1 MTTIDRKPTR
11 TRVGSLRPSAL
22 IHTFG
27 VGSVVDLPRLSA
39 LVLGLESWDLR
50 NAPLIGEP
58 RLLATVRREPGLES
72 VERFH
77 GPPQTEDVGNL
88 SFGALDAAR
97 LVGVPVATFPR
108 WLLCPVCRKLA
119 PVESELFQLKSNPFR
134 PDRNE
139 YVHRNC
145 QKSPRSAPRALPAR
159 FVVACEEGHLDDF
172 PWVAFVHKQPSSSAV
187 NCPWSLRLD
196 EIGPSG
202 EVADIQVSC
211 VTCGKDRRMSEAFGE
226 QNRQAMP
233 RCNGAHPHLRERSGC
248 LRQVRPML
256 LGASNSWF
264 PVSRSALSLPRQVS
278 ELDQLVETHWTILE
292 NAPSK
297 EVLTSFRAIGQLNA
311 FKGID
316 DDALLAAVERRRV
329 GDGEE
334 EVEELKWPEWQ
345 VFTAEKLPSAREL
358 TARAVPTPTGWE
370 GSIERVVLVE
380 RLREVQALLGFTRV
394 ESPYDE
400 GAAERRVPLSRAPSE
415 FLPAAEVHGEGIF
428 IQLREEA
435 VVRWCAA
442 NHEREQRFLDAH
454 VSWRARRGIPEPDAG
469 FPGLRFVFLH
479 SLSHAL
485 MRRLA
490 LDSGYS
496 QASIRERIYSSDPDD
511 EYGPMAG
518 LLLYTAAQ
526 DSEGTLGG
534 LVALGG
540 PESLG
545 LHLEAALDEVAL
557 CASDPL
563 CAEHG
568 PGADGAALHAAACHA
583 CLFAPETS
591 CERGNRYLDRGAL
604 TPLVTGLDIGLFGSA
619 PKA

>member
-1 MTTIDRKPTR
+1 
-11 TRVGSLRPSAL
+11 
-22 IHTFG
+22 
-27 VGSVVDLPRLSA
+27 
-39 LVLGLESWDLR
+39 
-50 NAPLIGEP
+50 
-58 RLLATVRREPGLES
+58 
-72 VERFH
+72 
-77 GPPQTEDVGNL
+77 
-88 SFGALDAAR
+88 
-97 LVGVPVATFPR
+97 
-108 WLLCPVCRKLA
+108 
-119 PVESELFQLKSNPFR
+119 
-134 PDRNE
+134 
-139 YVHRNC
+139 
-145 QKSPRSAPRALPAR
+145 
-159 FVVACEEGHLDDF
+159 
-172 PWVAFVHKQPSSSAV
+172 
-187 NCPWSLRLD
+187 
-196 EIGPSG
+196 
-202 EVADIQVSC
+202 
-211 VTCGKDRRMSEAFGE
+211 
-226 QNRQAMP
+226 
-233 RCNGAHPHLRERSGC
+233 
-248 LRQVRPML
+248 
-256 LGASNSWF
+256 
-264 PVSRSALSLPRQVS
+264 
-278 ELDQLVETHWTILE
+278 
-292 NAPSK
+292 
-297 EVLTSFRAIGQLNA
+297 
-311 FKGID
+311 
-316 DDALLAAVERRRV
+316 
-329 GDGEE
+329 
-334 EVEELKWPEWQ
+334 
-345 VFTAEKLPSAREL
+345 
-358 TARAVPTPTGWE
+358 
-370 GSIERVVLVE
+370 
-380 RLREVQALLGFTRV
+380 
-394 ESPYDE
+394 
-400 GAAERRVPLSRAPSE
+400 
-415 FLPAAEVHGEGIF
+415 
-428 IQLREEA
+428 
-435 VVRWCAA
+435 
-442 NHEREQRFLDAH
+442 